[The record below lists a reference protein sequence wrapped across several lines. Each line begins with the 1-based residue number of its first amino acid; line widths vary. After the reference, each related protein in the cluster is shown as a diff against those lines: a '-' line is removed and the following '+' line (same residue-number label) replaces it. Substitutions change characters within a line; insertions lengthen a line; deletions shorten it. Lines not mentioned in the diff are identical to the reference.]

1 MSDCSVIHAFRPLLV
16 LNKLRE
22 ERCRHRC
29 MYETRD
35 ESQIILNY
43 IKDRIVHIFINI
55 RMASIQLPREIEL
68 TRETNCLIKKI
79 IGALIKSDENERKNN
94 NEWYT

>member
-16 LNKLRE
+16 LNKLRG
-22 ERCRHRC
+22 ERCEHRC

-35 ESQIILNY
+35 ESQIMLNY

>member
-1 MSDCSVIHAFRPLLV
+1 
-16 LNKLRE
+16 
-22 ERCRHRC
+22 

-35 ESQIILNY
+35 ESQIMLNY
-43 IKDRIVHIFINI
+43 IKDRMHIFINI

>member
-1 MSDCSVIHAFRPLLV
+1 
-16 LNKLRE
+16 
-22 ERCRHRC
+22 